1 MRTWK
6 RYDAH
11 ATTSF
16 NLVLN
21 DLLNQPIPDFILLL
35 EPHHKPVKD
44 EAGTNHGQN
53 ESCRGRENR
62 RLWAHLE
69 VILKSNDVCQ
79 TPRFITASL
88 QSKGDS
94 SQPNRNR

>member
-1 MRTWK
+1 VYTRK

-21 DLLNQPIPDFILLL
+21 NLFHQRIPDFIALL

-44 EAGTNHGQN
+44 EVGTNCGQN
-53 ESCRGRENR
+53 ESY
-62 RLWAHLE
+62 
-69 VILKSNDVCQ
+69 
-79 TPRFITASL
+79 
-88 QSKGDS
+88 
-94 SQPNRNR
+94 